1 MTPDPDDFNLFEAE
15 ESLARRTAELLA
27 GQTLPAELEAP
38 CRELLGGYNKLLRET
53 RQLIRLSD
61 RRERELNRLN
71 RKLEQLTS
79 TLAYQAER
87 DPLTGAYNKGAA
99 TRLIEA
105 ALEREEFGLLLFD
118 IDFFKRVN
126 DNHGHPC
133 GDKLLQNLADLVQE
147 SLGPED
153 RLGRFG
159 GEEFVIILRQPSLI
173 VCKGFAERLR
183 RHVELT
189 PFDGAEQV
197 LHITLSFGLV
207 LCQPGDS
214 FEEVYRRADQALYA
228 AKRNGRNRVEVAE

>member
-15 ESLARRTAELLA
+15 ENLAHRTAVLLA
-27 GQTLPAELEAP
+27 GQALPAELEAP

-71 RKLEQLTS
+71 RKLEQL
-79 TLAYQAER
+79 
-87 DPLTGAYNKGAA
+87 PLTGAYNKGAA

-189 PFDGAEQV
+189 PFDGADQV

-228 AKRNGRNRVEVAE
+228 AKHNGRNRVEVAE

>member
-1 MTPDPDDFNLFEAE
+1 MIPDLY
-15 ESLARRTAELLA
+15 LA
-27 GQTLPAELEAP
+27 P
-38 CRELLGGYNKLLRET
+38 
-53 RQLIRLSD
+53 
-61 RRERELNRLN
+61 
-71 RKLEQLTS
+71 
-79 TLAYQAER
+79 ER
-87 DPLTGAYNKGAA
+87 DKPEVDFKFSLHHLSLKGETYQENAA
-99 TRLIEA
+99 QFYGPILA
-105 ALEREEFGLLLFD
+105 ALRVYLNDTRGAH
-118 IDFFKRVN
+118 ITVN

-189 PFDGAEQV
+189 PFDGADQV